1 MSVWTG
7 NFRDRTTIWRVV
19 FVLSGAEA
27 GWVGLRAGADRLAQG
42 DGHPERSEGSDF
54 RLDGAVASPHI
65 GSRTQRV
72 PLLPVDADRTISSGQ
87 SGTAPPQ
94 KTERPA
100 TGAELSLPANAPHG
114 GESSPIAGVVLP
126 IKRAEELLLTLPGV
140 VSARIVAGHNGAVDE
155 IHLLT
160 SDEVQP
166 KATVR
171 NVESA
176 LLAHLGMRVSHK
188 KISVAITNEPSMRQ
202 SGEFASVAGAT
213 GKQAPVAVT
222 PPVTVDDTPKR
233 RLYFEDVEV
242 RRSRTR
248 GVACRVTLR
257 KGEEQFVGESE
268 GLEGERQRIELASRA
283 ALAAI
288 ASAESGTRILGLEG
302 CKVLDAFER
311 QFVFVGV
318 SARYG
323 RDTQLLTGSAEV
335 KESPEQSAV
344 LAVLDAT
351 NRWMEL
357 AK

>member
-1 MSVWTG
+1 M
-7 NFRDRTTIWRVV
+7 
-19 FVLSGAEA
+19 
-27 GWVGLRAGADRLAQG
+27 
-42 DGHPERSEGSDF
+42 
-54 RLDGAVASPHI
+54 
-65 GSRTQRV
+65 
-72 PLLPVDADRTISSGQ
+72 LPVDADHPILSGQ
-87 SGTAPPQ
+87 SGLS
-94 KTERPA
+94 A
-100 TGAELSLPANAPHG
+100 TTQEKPTSHRELSLSLPANAPQG
-114 GESSPIAGVVLP
+114 GENSPIAGVVLP

-140 VSARIVAGHNGAVDE
+140 VSARIVAGHSGAVDE

-160 SDEVQP
+160 TDEVQP
-166 KATVR
+166 KSTVR

-188 KISVAITNEPSMRQ
+188 KISVAITNEPGMRQ
-202 SGEFASVAGAT
+202 SGEFASVSPART
-213 GKQAPVAVT
+213 PPVAVT
-222 PPVTVDDTPKR
+222 PPVVVDETPKR

-257 KGEEQFVGESE
+257 KGDETFVGESE

-288 ASAESGTRILGLEG
+288 ANAEGETRVLGLEG
-302 CKVLDAFER
+302 CRVLDAFER

-318 SARYG
+318 TARYG
-323 RDTQLLTGSAEV
+323 RETQLLTGSAEV

-351 NRWMEL
+351 NRWMDL